1 MRFSPSISTAF
12 AASLASFASGFGL
25 RSDLTKGLQLAA
37 ELGLDSDLLLKDPP
51 SFRTA
56 VTQVNT
62 PAEYVLLP
70 IDHDNPAIGTFR
82 NRYWVND
89 AYYVP
94 GGPVM
99 LYDVGE
105 ADGERSSAHLTSK
118 VSFFPP
124 LLQEF
129 GAIGIVW
136 EHRYYGDSLPYPIN
150 NHTPPERWKYLTTR
164 QALADIPT
172 FAENFTRP
180 GLQKYDLT
188 PGSTPWV
195 MIGGSYPGARAAFA
209 RNEYPDTIFAS
220 FATSAPVQAQINMS
234 VYHEQIYRSM
244 VANGF
249 RNCASDIHAAL
260 DYIDDQL
267 SREDTAATVK
277 QLFFGAGAE
286 KNSNED
292 FTLALAMIYGS
303 FQAYGIDGPAGS
315 LGEFCRYLE
324 SDPVTGQTAGASG
337 LAFRLGNRYLAERWA
352 AWPIFTPLINVN
364 YETNCKGLNK
374 SAAPSCELNKPV
386 TDASAIAWTWQYCTQ
401 WGFYQSNNEGIHSLL
416 SRYQTL
422 EYQQVRCNRQFPDA
436 VKNGLLPP
444 QPQVDALNTE
454 FGGWNI
460 RPSNVYFSAGEF
472 DPWRTLT
479 LLSAE
484 QFSLQLNVTSDIPR
498 CGVRTSP
505 DTVFGYV
512 GANQVHCFDFQS
524 GSYAGEVSRGYFRRA
539 LKEWLPC
546 FEKQQ

>member
-1 MRFSPSISTAF
+1 MRFSPSISTAL
-12 AASLASFASGFGL
+12 AASLVGIASGFWL
-25 RSDLTKGLQLAA
+25 RSDLAKGLQLAA
-37 ELGLDSDLLLKDPP
+37 ELGLDSDLLLTGSQ

-56 VTQVNT
+56 VAQANT
-62 PAEYVLLP
+62 PAEYVSVDSQFLRTMCTGANALQLP
-70 IDHDNPAIGTFR
+70 IDHDNPAIGAFR

-94 GGPVM
+94 GGPVI

-105 ADGERSSAHLTSK
+105 ANGEPSAAHLTSN
-118 VSFFPP
+118 VSFLPP
-124 LLQEF
+124 VLQEF

-136 EHRYYGDSLPYPIN
+136 EHRSDENRYYGDSLPYPISN
-150 NHTPPERWKYLTTR
+150 QTPPEHWKYLTTR
-164 QALADIPT
+164 QALADIPV

-188 PGSTPWV
+188 PRSTPWV
-195 MIGGSYPGARAAFA
+195 MIGGSYPGSRAAFA

-220 FATSAPVQAQINMS
+220 FAASAPVQARVNMS

-249 RNCASDIHAAL
+249 WNCASDIHAAL
-260 DYIDDQL
+260 EYIDIQL
-267 SREDTAATVK
+267 SQGDTAASVK

-292 FTLALAMIYGS
+292 FTQALAIIYGS

-324 SDPVTGQTAGASG
+324 SDPVTGQTAGAEG
-337 LAFRLGNRYLAERWA
+337 LASRLGNKYLAERWA
-352 AWPIFTPLINVN
+352 AWPIFAQLINVN
-364 YETNCKGLNK
+364 YETNCKGLDM

-401 WGFYQSNNEGIHSLL
+401 WGFYQSNNEGTHSLL

-422 EYQQVRCNRQFPDA
+422 EFQQVMCNRQFPEA

-444 QPQVDALNTE
+444 KPQVDALNAE

-498 CGVRTSP
+498 CGVRTDP
-505 DTVFGYV
+505 DTVFGWV
-512 GANQVHCFDFQS
+512 LC
-524 GSYAGEVSRGYFRRA
+524 RRMSSQHR
-539 LKEWLPC
+539 LL
-546 FEKQQ
+546 